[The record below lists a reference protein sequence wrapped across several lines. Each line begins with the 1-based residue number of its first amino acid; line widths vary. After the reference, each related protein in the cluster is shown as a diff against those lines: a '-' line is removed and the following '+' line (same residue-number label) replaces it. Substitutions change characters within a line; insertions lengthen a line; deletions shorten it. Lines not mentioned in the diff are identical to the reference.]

1 MRRRWDRRT
10 RQGKKQP
17 RRPSKLYASTVL
29 ASLYDVFDNGR
40 LTREEA
46 ELGFVYLLA
55 QSISYQPTR
64 ADRDHAAQELQ
75 KIIFA
80 LANELAVDRHGS

>member
-55 QSISYQPTR
+55 
-64 ADRDHAAQELQ
+64 
-75 KIIFA
+75 
-80 LANELAVDRHGS
+80 